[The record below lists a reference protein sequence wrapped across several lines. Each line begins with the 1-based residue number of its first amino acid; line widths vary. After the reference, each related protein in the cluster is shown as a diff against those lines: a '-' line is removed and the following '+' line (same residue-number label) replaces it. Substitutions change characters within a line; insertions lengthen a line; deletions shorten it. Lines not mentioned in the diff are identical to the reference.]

1 MIRKEKETS
10 LFTLTGLLHYYTLLI
25 KEFLLFFT
33 IPISIELVIPIR
45 IAIAICLMVFFAVY
59 AFKDMRT

>member
-1 MIRKEKETS
+1 MGIQHDKKRKRNKP
-10 LFTLTGLLHYYTLLI
+10 LLI